1 MKLYSMTLSPQPK
14 NHAKRSE
21 WEMDREWNITKVRQ
35 LELIIKRLREATKY
49 DKVAR
54 ILCTVPATKLEF
66 QERLYTVK
74 FGHDN
79 VLWDSKT
86 QIYDDI
92 VNRLST
98 VVSR

>member
-1 MKLYSMTLSPQPK
+1 MKLYSMTLGNQPK

-21 WEMDREWNITKVRQ
+21 WEMDRDWNITKVSQ
-35 LELIIKRLREATKY
+35 LERVIKILRGQTKY

-54 ILCTVPATKLEF
+54 ILCTVPAAKLEF

-74 FGHDN
+74 FGHD
-79 VLWDSKT
+79 LKIFESKT
-86 QIYDDI
+86 QIYDDV